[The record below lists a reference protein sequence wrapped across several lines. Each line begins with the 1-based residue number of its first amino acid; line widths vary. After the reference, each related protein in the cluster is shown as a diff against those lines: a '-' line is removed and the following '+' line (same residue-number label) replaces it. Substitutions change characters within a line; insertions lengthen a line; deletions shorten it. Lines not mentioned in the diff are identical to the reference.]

1 MKKFLFAMS
10 FIGLFFMPFVA
21 FAKTCG
27 CSDSGISY
35 HLYVAKGAAC
45 SSATGQAI
53 KSENGIESF
62 VDIREALDFC
72 N

>member
-1 MKKFLFAMS
+1 MKRFLFAMS

-21 FAKTCG
+21 FAKHAVVLIVVFPIVG
-27 CSDSGISY
+27 M
-35 HLYVAKGAAC
+35 LQRGAAC

-72 N
+72 D